1 LHLPFIINHLPLF
14 MSHQFTNSLAKETSP
29 YLLQHAHNPVDWY
42 PWGNEA
48 LDKAKKENKII
59 LVSIGYAAC
68 HWCHVMERESFEN
81 EQTAKFMNEHFVN
94 IKIDREERP
103 DLDHIYM
110 DAVQAISGSGG
121 WPLNVF
127 LTPEKKPF
135 YGGTYFPPVQA
146 YNRSSWIEVLEG
158 LVQAWKEKKHEI
170 EAQAENLTAYL
181 TQSNNIGQVK
191 NTAIDIPTHELFTK
205 ADCYTIYE
213 NSLKNADKEWGGFG
227 NAPKFPQTFTI
238 QYLLQYYHFT
248 RTKDALQQALLSIDK
263 MLQGGI
269 YDHVAGGLARYST
282 DREWLA
288 PHFEKMLYDN
298 ALLIIVL
305 CDAFQITNDKKYEQA
320 IQKTIAF
327 VQDELLDEAGG
338 FYAALDADSEGV
350 EGKYYVWQ
358 KSEIEKIL
366 GNEAAMFCEY
376 FDVSTDGNWEETNIL
391 RTLIPTDEFAK
402 AKGINKNDFAQ
413 AIEILLQ
420 KLKQVRSK
428 RIKPLLDDKI
438 ILGWN
443 ALMLTAVSKAAAVLQ
458 DTTYKALAEKNY
470 QFIFSSFKKSDGFEL
485 QHTFKNGIAKYPAF
499 LDDYAYLIEAC
510 ISVYEINFD
519 TTYLVHAQGWCNY
532 VIDHFSDEENKYFF
546 YTNKTQ
552 DDIIVRK
559 KEIYDGAVP
568 SGNAIMAINLFKLS
582 VIFDTAD
589 WRKRALDMLAG
600 ILPMALKY
608 PTSFGVWS
616 RFLLL
621 QVAGL
626 QEISIVGEKFLSLN
640 EKISIACI
648 PNKLA
653 MCSFVDNNDFP
664 MLAYRFRE
672 NQTLAYLCHNYV
684 CTAPFDSAEEVM
696 MAVRTDNK
704 FL

>member
-1 LHLPFIINHLPLF
+1 LNRLI
-14 MSHQFTNSLAKETSP
+14 KETSP

-42 PWGNEA
+42 PWGKEA
-48 LDKAKKENKII
+48 LDKAEKENKII

-81 EQTAKFMNEHFVN
+81 EQTAKFMNEHFIN

-135 YGGTYFPPVQA
+135 FGGTYFPPVQA
-146 YNRSSWIEVLEG
+146 YNRSSWIEVLQG
-158 LVQAWKEKKHEI
+158 LTQAWKEKKHEI

-191 NTAIDIPTHELFTK
+191 NTAINVPTEELFTK
-205 ADCYTIYE
+205 TDCHSIAE
-213 NSLKNADKEWGGFG
+213 NILKTADKEWGGFG
-227 NAPKFPQTFTI
+227 SAPKFPQTFTI

-248 RTKDALQQALLSIDK
+248 GTKDALQQALLSLDK

-269 YDHVAGGLARYST
+269 YDHVGGGLARYST

-320 IQKTIAF
+320 IRKTISF
-327 VQDELLDEAGG
+327 VQEELLSEAGG

-358 KSEIEKIL
+358 KSEIENIL
-366 GNEAAMFCEY
+366 GNDAALFCTYLDITAE
-376 FDVSTDGNWEETNIL
+376 GNWEETNIL
-391 RTLIPTDEFAK
+391 RVLTPIDEFVK
-402 AKGINKNDFAQ
+402 VNKVDRNEFEQ
-413 AIEILLQ
+413 MIERSLQ
-420 KLKQVRSK
+420 KLKSVRGK

-438 ILGWN
+438 ILSWN
-443 ALMLTAVSKAAAVLQ
+443 ALMLNAVSKAAYVLQ
-458 DTTYKALAEKNY
+458 DKIYRQLAEKNF
-470 QFIFSSFKKSDGFEL
+470 QFIITNFKKSDSFEL

-510 ISVYEINFD
+510 ISIYEITFD
-519 TTYLVHAQGWCNY
+519 TGYLLNAQGWCNY
-532 VIDHFSDEENKYFF
+532 VIEYFNDEESKYFF
-546 YTNKTQ
+546 FTNKMQ

-568 SGNAIMAINLFKLS
+568 SGNAVMALNLFKLS
-582 VIFDTAD
+582 VIFDRAN
-589 WRKRALDMLAG
+589 WRKRSEDMLSG
-600 ILPMALKY
+600 IVPMAVKY
-608 PTSFGVWS
+608 PISFGVWS

-621 QVAGL
+621 QIAGL
-626 QEISIVGEKFLSLN
+626 QEISIVGKNFVSLN

-648 PNKLA
+648 PNKLT

-672 NQTLAYLCHNYV
+672 NQTLAYLCYNYS
-684 CTAPFDSAEEVM
+684 CAAPFDSADELM
-696 MAVRTDNK
+696 IAVRMNNG
-704 FL
+704 FN

>member
-1 LHLPFIINHLPLF
+1 LNHLI
-14 MSHQFTNSLAKETSP
+14 KETSP
-29 YLLQHAHNPVDWY
+29 YLLQHAHNPVNWY

-81 EQTAKFMNEHFVN
+81 VATAEFMNEHFIN
-94 IKIDREERP
+94 IKVDREERP

-146 YNRSSWIEVLEG
+146 YNRSSWIDVLRG

-181 TQSNNIGQVK
+181 TQSNNIGQVT
-191 NTAIDIPTHELFTK
+191 NTAVNIPAQELFTK
-205 ADCYTIYE
+205 ADCHTIYA

-238 QYLLQYYHFT
+238 QYLLQYYYFT
-248 RTKDALQQALLSIDK
+248 GTKDALEQAVLSIDK

-269 YDHVAGGLARYST
+269 YDHVGGGLARYST

-298 ALLIIVL
+298 ALLIIIL
-305 CDAFQITNDKKYEQA
+305 CDAFQITHDKKYEEA
-320 IQKTIAF
+320 IRKTIAF
-327 VQDELLDEAGG
+327 VQEELLDEAGG

-358 KSEIEKIL
+358 KAEIEKIL
-366 GNEAAMFCEY
+366 GNDAKLFCEY
-376 FDVSTDGNWEETNIL
+376 FDVTTEGNWEETNIL
-391 RTLIPTDEFAK
+391 RILTPMDEFAQ
-402 AKGINKNDFAQ
+402 AKGIDKNEFEKTTEAS
-413 AIEILLQ
+413 LQ
-420 KLKQVRSK
+420 KLKSERSK
-428 RIKPLLDDKI
+428 RIKPLLDDKV
-438 ILGWN
+438 ILSWN
-443 ALMLTAVSKAAAVLQ
+443 ALMLTAISKAAAVLQ
-458 DTTYKALAEKNY
+458 DKEYQQIATKNY
-470 QFIFSSFKKSDGFEL
+470 QFIAANFKKNKSAEL
-485 QHTFKNGIAKYPAF
+485 QHTFKNEVAKYPAF

-510 ISVYEINFD
+510 ISVYEITFD
-519 TTYLVHAQGWCNY
+519 TSYLTDAQSWCNY
-532 VIDHFSDEENKYFF
+532 VMEYFSDEESKYFF
-546 YTNKTQ
+546 FTNKTQ

-582 VIFDTAD
+582 VIFDKAD
-589 WRKRALDMLAG
+589 WRKRSIEMLAG
-600 ILPMALKY
+600 ILPMAIKY

-626 QEISIVGEKFLSLN
+626 QEISIVGKNFLSLN

-672 NQTLAYLCHNYV
+672 NQTLAYLCHDYS
-684 CTAPFDSAEEVM
+684 CAAPFDSADELII
-696 MAVRTDNK
+696 AVRADNK
-704 FL
+704 F

>member
-1 LHLPFIINHLPLF
+1 LNHLI
-14 MSHQFTNSLAKETSP
+14 NETSP

-42 PWGNEA
+42 PWGKEA

-81 EQTAKFMNEHFVN
+81 EETAKFMNEHFIN

-146 YNRSSWIEVLEG
+146 YNRSSWVDVLQG
-158 LVQAWKEKKHEI
+158 LVQAWTEKKHEI

-181 TQSNNIGQVK
+181 TQSNNIGQVT
-191 NTAIDIPTHELFTK
+191 NTAVNIPTHELFTK
-205 ADCYTIYE
+205 DHCHTIYE

-238 QYLLQYYHFT
+238 QYLLQYYYFT
-248 RTKDALQQALLSIDK
+248 GTKDALQQALLSIDK

-269 YDHVAGGLARYST
+269 YDHIAGGLARYST

-298 ALLIIVL
+298 ALLITIL
-305 CDAFQITNDKKYEQA
+305 CDAFQITSDKKYEQA
-320 IQKTIAF
+320 IRKTIAF
-327 VQDELLDEAGG
+327 VKEELLQEAGG

-358 KSEIEKIL
+358 KTEIENIL
-366 GNEAAMFCEY
+366 GSDAPIFCEY
-376 FDVSTDGNWEETNIL
+376 YDVTTEGNWEETNIL
-391 RTLIPTDEFAK
+391 RILVPIDEFTRS
-402 AKGINKNDFAQ
+402 KGIDQKEFEKM
-413 AIEILLQ
+413 IEASLL
-420 KLKQVRSK
+420 KIKQVRSK

-438 ILGWN
+438 ILSWN
-443 ALMLTAVSKAAAVLQ
+443 ALMLTAISKAAAVLQ
-458 DTTYKALAEKNY
+458 DEEYKQIAEKNY
-470 QFIFSSFKKSDGFEL
+470 QFIVTNFKKNEREL

-510 ISVYEINFD
+510 ISVYELTFD
-519 TTYLVHAQGWCNY
+519 TGYLTDAQNWCNY
-532 VIDHFSDEENKYFF
+532 VIDNFSDEENKYFF
-546 YTNKTQ
+546 FTNQMQ
-552 DDIIVRK
+552 DDVIVRK

-568 SGNAIMAINLFKLS
+568 SGNAVMAINLFKLS
-582 VIFDTAD
+582 VIFDTTD
-589 WRKRALDMLAG
+589 WRKRSVDMLAG

-626 QEISIVGEKFLSLN
+626 QEISIVGQNFLSLN
-640 EKISIACI
+640 QKISIACI
-648 PNKLA
+648 PNKLT

-672 NQTLAYLCHNYV
+672 NQTLAYLCRDYS
-684 CTAPFDSAEEVM
+684 CAAPFDSADELM
-696 MAVRTDNK
+696 IAVRTGNN
-704 FL
+704 FNR